1 MASSVYEPSPRFSH
15 SSVQVE
21 DNAYLWG
28 GITQDSSRS
37 EVINIFDCYSES
49 WKKRST
55 TGIPP
60 PGLERGE
67 FTLLCDDLYY
77 FGGFDGKRY
86 HNSLHKLQTRTLKW
100 QDIKQANPAGGP
112 LPKAGCG
119 MVAYQQQL
127 AVIGG
132 LCSTPTG
139 PLQSGAEFI
148 KHSIFTGYGWTNE
161 FRLFGI
167 KEGV

>member
-1 MASSVYEPSPRFSH
+1 MASSVYEPSPRLLH

-28 GITQDSSRS
+28 GLTQDSSRS

-49 WKKRST
+49 WKERST

-60 PGLERGE
+60 PGMQKGS

-77 FGGFDGKRY
+77 FGGYDGKRG
-86 HNSLHKLQTRTLKW
+86 HNSLHKLQTRTLEW
-100 QDIKQANPAGGP
+100 EDIKQANPAGGP
-112 LPKAGCG
+112 LPKWGCG

-132 LCSTPTG
+132 LCSAPTG
-139 PLQSGAEFI
+139 PLQSGAKFI
-148 KHSIFTGYGWTNE
+148 KSSKFMEYGWTNE
-161 FRLFGI
+161 FHLFSI
-167 KEGV
+167 REGV